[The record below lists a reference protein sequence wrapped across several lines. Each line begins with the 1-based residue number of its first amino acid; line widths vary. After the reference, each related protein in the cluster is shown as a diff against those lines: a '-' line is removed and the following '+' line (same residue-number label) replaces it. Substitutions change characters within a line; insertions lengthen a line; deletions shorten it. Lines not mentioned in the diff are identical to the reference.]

1 MAIKIDD
8 LVKEINKTLSE
19 YANGVGEE
27 VEKVAET
34 VAKEGVKKLKL
45 RSPKDTGEY
54 AKSWRATK
62 VKKAWVV
69 NNKIYQLTHLL
80 EKGYAKVNGGRVP
93 GQPHI
98 APVEKEMIN
107 EFVKGVEE
115 AIKG

>member
-1 MAIKIDD
+1 MDD

-34 VAKEGVKKLKL
+34 VAKEGVKKLRL